1 MKTFNYSLVRI
12 IFAVIIGVVLVA
24 WPDAA
29 AGYLVMTIGALFL
42 VPGIISLIGYFAT
55 RSTAKADEQA
65 PTKSPRFP
73 LEAIGSLLFGMWLI
87 IMPDFFA
94 DILMYVLGFIL
105 IMAGVWQIASL
116 VNARRWVKVP
126 LGFYVVPT
134 LILLAGLFSVA
145 YPSDVREDVFMVL
158 GVTALVFAVSELIN
172 WIKFT
177 RKRPAVTTVSLTE
190 ESADSKTED
199 SNKTEQS
206 SNEQSSSATE

>member
-1 MKTFNYSLVRI
+1 
-12 IFAVIIGVVLVA
+12 
-24 WPDAA
+24 
-29 AGYLVMTIGALFL
+29 
-42 VPGIISLIGYFAT
+42 
-55 RSTAKADEQA
+55 
-65 PTKSPRFP
+65 
-73 LEAIGSLLFGMWLI
+73 
-87 IMPDFFA
+87 
-94 DILMYVLGFIL
+94 
-105 IMAGVWQIASL
+105 MAGVWQIASL

-158 GVTALVFAVSELIN
+158 GVTSLVFAVSELIN